1 MMHRCW
7 TGPWCCSEVVLGTRV
22 LIPIASYLC
31 CWLVVAFEHG
41 EHKAYP
47 ANGGPQTPACNLY
60 LSMLQRFGVESDRFG
75 TSTGTLEG
83 LS

>member
-1 MMHRCW
+1 M
-7 TGPWCCSEVVLGTRV
+7 VLFGSG
-22 LIPIASYLC
+22 LGNASSHSNRKLP
-31 CWLVVAFEHG
+31 LLLAGGGFQHG

-47 ANGGPQTPACNLY
+47 ASGGRQTPACNLY